1 MLSVTAITKGR
12 LAVWEAEFGFT
23 HRARERA
30 REALPISPRITSQV
44 WTALAR
50 ARAGDLAQAEAI
62 ADELAR
68 RRPMDTRV
76 CCREVV
82 TTRSI
87 IELQRGNPAEAIEL
101 LQGALQDELGGGAG
115 LVSIYVR
122 GQAGPVFRVWV
133 I

>member
-1 MLSVTAITKGR
+1 MLSVTAISKGR
-12 LAVWEAEFGFT
+12 LAVWEAECWFT

-44 WTALAR
+44 WTAIAR

-68 RRPMDTRV
+68 RRPMDNLL

-82 TTRSI
+82 TIRVI
-87 IELQRGNPAEAIEL
+87 IELQRGNPAEVIEL
-101 LQGALQDELGGGAG
+101 LKGALQDELGGGAG
-115 LVSIYVR
+115 LVAIYVR

>member
-1 MLSVTAITKGR
+1 VLSVTAITKGQ

-44 WTALAR
+44 WTAIAR

-68 RRPMDTRV
+68 RRPMDTLLY
-76 CCREVV
+76 CRAVV
-82 TTRSI
+82 TIRAIS
-87 IELQRGNPAEAIEL
+87 ELQRGHPAEAIEL
-101 LQGALQDELGGGAG
+101 LKGALQDELGGGAG
-115 LVSIYVR
+115 LVAIYVR